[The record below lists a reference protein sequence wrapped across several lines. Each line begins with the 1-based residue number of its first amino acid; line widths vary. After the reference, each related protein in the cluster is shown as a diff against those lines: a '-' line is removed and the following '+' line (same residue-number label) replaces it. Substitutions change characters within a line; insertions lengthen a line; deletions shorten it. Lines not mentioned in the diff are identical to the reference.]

1 MHTGTGTEQKCDEFF
16 YFIGATESAEEWLI
30 GLETLNFNLVELC
43 GSGYVSEHCISAF
56 LKRQDDKYYRIY
68 VTDALKCISENT
80 AKQVGGVSMSK
91 RFFEI
96 IDRQKPQDVDDEK
109 TAEEIIDKIKNTLKS
124 LG

>member
-1 MHTGTGTEQKCDEFF
+1 MN
-16 YFIGATESAEEWLI
+16 

-56 LKRQDDKYYRIY
+56 LKRQDEKYYRIY

-80 AKQVGGVSMSK
+80 AKSVGGMSMSK
-91 RFFEI
+91 RFFDI
-96 IDRQKPQDVDDEK
+96 VDRSKPQEEEEEQ
-109 TAEEIIDKIKNTLKS
+109 TAEEIIDRIKNTLKS

>member
-1 MHTGTGTEQKCDEFF
+1 
-16 YFIGATESAEEWLI
+16 
-30 GLETLNFNLVELC
+30 
-43 GSGYVSEHCISAF
+43 
-56 LKRQDDKYYRIY
+56 
-68 VTDALKCISENT
+68 
-80 AKQVGGVSMSK
+80 MSK